1 MGSWVKRELN
11 TLGIPPLKRF
21 AQHFLIDRK
30 IRQIMID
37 TAQLEATDT
46 VVEVGPG
53 LGFVTTALTSKQCHV
68 ITIEKDRT
76 LANYLKNK
84 FPSDKNITVL
94 QGDAL
99 EMHIPDHSKIVASP
113 PYNISSKLILS
124 ILESKFKL
132 AVLLLQG
139 EFVDRLT
146 APVGSRDYGRLT
158 VTIQSKAHAER
169 IIGVPRSAFYPSP
182 KVDSAIV
189 LIEPRMP
196 DPPIKDPTIF
206 NDLTRSLFTQRR
218 RILRGVLTKYLKR
231 TYPAE
236 LNHILSRVTFL
247 ERRILNIAPSEL
259 IDLSNLV
266 YKVRIET
273 ERVKDN

>member
-21 AQHFLIDRK
+21 GQHFLIDKK

-46 VVEVGPG
+46 VIEVGPG
-53 LGFVTTALTSKQCHV
+53 LGFVTTALASKKCHV

-76 LANYLKNK
+76 LANYLKNN
-84 FPSDKNITVL
+84 FTNNQNITVL

-99 EMHIPDHSKIVASP
+99 EIRIPDHSKIVASP

-132 AVLLLQG
+132 AVLLLQD
-139 EFVDRLT
+139 EFVNRLT

-158 VTIQSKAHAER
+158 VTVQSKAHAEH
-169 IIGVPRSAFYPSP
+169 IFSVPRSAFYPSP

-189 LIEPRMP
+189 FINPKIP
-196 DPPIKDPTIF
+196 DTPIKNPTIF

-231 TYPAE
+231 TYPTE
-236 LNHILSRVTFL
+236 LNNILSRVTFL
-247 ERRILNIAPSEL
+247 ERRILEIAPSEL

-266 YKVRIET
+266 YEVRIET
-273 ERVKDN
+273 ERANVN

>member
-21 AQHFLIDRK
+21 GQHFLIDKK

-46 VVEVGPG
+46 VIEVGPG
-53 LGFVTTALTSKQCHV
+53 LGFVTTALASKECHV

-76 LANYLKNK
+76 LAHYLKNN
-84 FPSDKNITVL
+84 FTNDQNITVL

-99 EMHIPDHSKIVASP
+99 EIRIPDHSKIVASP
-113 PYNISSKLILS
+113 PYNISSKLIVS

-132 AVLLLQG
+132 AVLLLQD

-158 VTIQSKAHAER
+158 VTVQSKAHAER
-169 IIGVPRSAFYPSP
+169 IFSVPRSAFYPSP

-189 LIEPRMP
+189 LIEPKIP
-196 DPPIKDPTIF
+196 DTPIKNPAIF

-231 TYPAE
+231 TYPIE
-236 LNHILSRVTFL
+236 LNNILSRVTFL
-247 ERRILNIAPSEL
+247 ERRILDIAPSEL

-266 YKVRIET
+266 YEVRIET
-273 ERVKDN
+273 ERANVN